1 METVRYRTVAKAAQ
15 AEFIERKSRFIGSI
29 KPVQTEED
37 AVAFINEIRS
47 QWRDASHHV
56 YAYVLRK
63 DNKMR
68 HSDDGEPQGT
78 GGIPVLEVL
87 TKSGVTDAVVV
98 VTRYFGGIL
107 LGAGGLVRAYSH
119 GAATALHEAGI
130 ALMARCKEGELLCDY
145 AQYGAVS
152 ALLPACGGGI
162 DQVEFGE
169 KVFMKFH
176 FLPEQ
181 IPKME
186 RELADATNGQI
197 AAHWNGER
205 FLQIAEE

>member
-1 METVRYRTVAKAAQ
+1 MGPARYRTVANPAQ
-15 AEFIERKSRFIGSI
+15 AEFVERKSRFIGSI
-29 KPVQTEED
+29 KPVQTEEE
-37 AVAFINEIRS
+37 AVEFINQIRS
-47 QWRDASHHV
+47 QWRDANHHV
-56 YAYVLRK
+56 YAYVLREG
-63 DNKMR
+63 NKMR

-78 GGIPVLEVL
+78 GGVPALEAL

-119 GAATALHEAGI
+119 GASVALQAAGT
-130 ALMARCKEGELLCDY
+130 ALMALCREGELRCDY
-145 AQYGAVS
+145 AQYGPVS

-169 KVFMKFH
+169 KVSVRFH
-176 FLPEQ
+176 CLPEQ

-186 RELADATNGQI
+186 RELADATNGRVSVQ
-197 AAHWNGER
+197 WSGER
-205 FLQIAEE
+205 FLQIPE